1 MYYSS
6 LLKFKT
12 NSCQKM
18 FGPPQTNSK
27 RMFKSPVNYG
37 LVPTKS
43 KGMFGRVPP
52 DTHCK
57 CTHSCAAILSYMLT
71 EVNSSTLQ
79 YDQTLHGP
87 PQLASATRDSHS
99 APAPSKITCPQDLT
113 CWSVSSPARAATTTA
128 TTATRA
134 VKKRSTRKASRKT
147 KFLSRWTKRRLTARA
162 AAFAVKAENAETRAR
177 RCLQTARNRATTGGD
192 RLALAAKTCEQAM
205 DAWRAASEAYALAAN
220 VSGEE
225 AQDDRGCPEWWV

>member
-1 MYYSS
+1 MQSSLGPTIFHFTTLTFSVIQRIGPHSYVMSFTACPSLAPCTIYYSS

-71 EVNSSTLQ
+71 EVNSSILQ
-79 YDQTLHGP
+79 YDQTFHGT
-87 PQLASATRDSHS
+87 PQLASATRD
-99 APAPSKITCPQDLT
+99 
-113 CWSVSSPARAATTTA
+113 
-128 TTATRA
+128 
-134 VKKRSTRKASRKT
+134 
-147 KFLSRWTKRRLTARA
+147 
-162 AAFAVKAENAETRAR
+162 
-177 RCLQTARNRATTGGD
+177 
-192 RLALAAKTCEQAM
+192 
-205 DAWRAASEAYALAAN
+205 
-220 VSGEE
+220 
-225 AQDDRGCPEWWV
+225 